1 MWLIL
6 YSSYASI
13 VLIPFVLVQ
22 ETMNICATRHL
33 DATERYFHHP
43 KQAME
48 RYLRSVGT
56 SHCTSNHEMTLIYCG
71 QVSRHVDIM
80 DAYEDAWPA
89 QAYARI
95 WLNWGTKARVGFCLF
110 TLLLTIDLISHLQ
123 HERARR
129 RTTSTVRGTNP
140 PRSTL
145 SQKRTSPAQS
155 KGNQTKSNHGKEND
169 IPSGQTPAPE
179 VCHVCDAS

>member
-1 MWLIL
+1 MWLMF

-110 TLLLTIDLISHLQ
+110 TLLLTIDLISHSQ

-140 PRSTL
+140 PGSTL
-145 SQKRTSPAQS
+145 QS
-155 KGNQTKSNHGKEND
+155 KSNHGKENK
-169 IPSGQTPAPE
+169 IPRSKTPVPE
-179 VCHVCDAS
+179 VCHVCHAL